1 MLFSFS
7 LTVPAFAEN
16 TQTEG
21 KEIPFKITAESH
33 YLRNRTE
40 TLSFPASSGLITTFD
55 GFREYWTF
63 LDDYQKKFC
72 VKYYNDKEYFD
83 NGGALIL
90 VFGDTYRL
98 NSELSVKSVTISE
111 DKILF
116 VNMMRTGPKTCL
128 YTMSINTVSV
138 LEIKQSD
145 VPGISIIKTR
155 IVEDITSDREPTEPG
170 SPDGNIYFPPE
181 GNAEIKTGDYGTI
194 ASYRGVTLGAY
205 RQMYA
210 PAGEIR
216 AFDNEFIPITDDNA
230 VLKTGDIIQLLNKK
244 GIVTTAYYI
253 ARKGDVNSD
262 GRITAADAR
271 EILRASA
278 KFTYFNC
285 AQTDASHSLNGY
297 SSYNEATADEAR
309 YLLRVAAGL
318 DILNAGKNTFG
329 LIADRDA
336 PALGAD
342 LEMKGFYCD
351 ENAEWNITAGIDGKK
366 YGCVTHS
373 DEIIKNSDGSDTNS
387 YMRTFTFDP
396 EVPGLYEIIGEL
408 KGSDGR
414 IKETYKFSIE
424 VS

>member
-1 MLFSFS
+1 MLLLFS

-16 TQTEG
+16 TETEG
-21 KEIPFKITAESH
+21 KEIPFKITADAH
-33 YLRNRTE
+33 YFRNQTE
-40 TLSFPASSGLITTFD
+40 TLSYPASSGLITTFD
-55 GFREYWTF
+55 GFREFWSF
-63 LDDYQKKFC
+63 LDDYQKKFY

-98 NSELSVKSVTISE
+98 NSELNVKSVTISE

-145 VPGISIIKTR
+145 VSGISVIKTR
-155 IVEDITSDREPTEPG
+155 IVEDITSDSEPTEPG
-170 SPDGNIYFPPE
+170 SSDGNIYFPPE

-194 ASYRGVTLGAY
+194 TSYRGVTLGAY

-216 AFDNEFIPITDDNA
+216 AFDNEFSPITDDNT
-230 VLKTGDIIQLLNKK
+230 VLKTGDIIQCLDKS
-244 GIVTTAYYI
+244 GTVTLSYYI

-278 KFTYFNC
+278 KLSYFNC

-297 SSYNEATADEAR
+297 SSYNEATAQEAR

-318 DILNAGKNTFG
+318 DTLNVGKSTRG
-329 LIADRDA
+329 LVADRD
-336 PALGAD
+336 GSH

-351 ENAEWNITAGIDGKK
+351 ENAEWNITADIDGKE

-373 DEIIKNSDGSDTNS
+373 DEIIKNSDGNDTNS
-387 YMRTFTFDP
+387 YMRSFTFDP
-396 EVPGLYEIIGEL
+396 EVPGLYEIFGEL

-414 IKETYKFSIE
+414 VKETYKFSIE
-424 VS
+424 VI